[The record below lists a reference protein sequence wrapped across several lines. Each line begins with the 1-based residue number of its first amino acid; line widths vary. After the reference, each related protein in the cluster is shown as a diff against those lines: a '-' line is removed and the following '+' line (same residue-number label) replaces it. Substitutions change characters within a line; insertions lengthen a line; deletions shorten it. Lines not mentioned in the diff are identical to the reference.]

1 MAFRGFFSLHEDY
14 MSKNG
19 KNRSDAKTQDVEK
32 QLIESTESKIDRLRR
47 YVFIA
52 AIALVAVAI
61 GVYFLVKVV
70 INNPNRSAA
79 DAAEKTIRATDDIV
93 FDDFVKSTI
102 YNDKCSKAMKL
113 DLFDDLE
120 AIEKG
125 FEDWKASEAGN
136 YKAKYGKTAVTEYA
150 SDTDMYKDVLEDI
163 LEMHAGCD
171 ITVVEKVAIAKI
183 PYTYSYNDGFPDDTG
198 TETYVVLKVKG
209 RWYCHPG
216 LEAPEE

>member
-19 KNRSDAKTQDVEK
+19 KKSSSEKVQDTEK
-32 QLIESTESKIDRLRR
+32 QVKESAETKIERLRKPL
-47 YVFIA
+47 FIA
-52 AIALVAVAI
+52 AVALVAVAI

-79 DAAEKTIRATDDIV
+79 DAAEKTIQASDDII

-113 DLFDDLE
+113 DVFDDLE
-120 AIEKG
+120 AIEKAFG
-125 FEDWKASEAGN
+125 DWKASEAGN

-150 SDTDMYKDVLEDI
+150 SDTEVYRQVIEDVLE
-163 LEMHAGCD
+163 MHPGCD
-171 ITVVEKVAIAKI
+171 VTVVEKVAIAGI
-183 PYTYSYNDGFPDDTG
+183 PYSYSYDDGFPDDTG
-198 TETYVVLKVKG
+198 TETYVVLKVNG

-216 LEAPEE
+216 LDAP

>member
-1 MAFRGFFSLHEDY
+1 

-19 KNRSDAKTQDVEK
+19 KKSSSEKVQDTEK
-32 QLIESTESKIDRLRR
+32 QVKESAETKIERLRKPL
-47 YVFIA
+47 FIA
-52 AIALVAVAI
+52 AVALVAVAI

-79 DAAEKTIRATDDIV
+79 DAAEKTIQASDDII

-113 DLFDDLE
+113 DVFDDLE
-120 AIEKG
+120 AIEKAFG
-125 FEDWKASEAGN
+125 DWKASEAGN

-150 SDTDMYKDVLEDI
+150 SDTDMYKDVMEDI

-183 PYTYSYNDGFPDDTG
+183 PYTYSYDDGFPDDTG

>member
-1 MAFRGFFSLHEDY
+1 

>member
-1 MAFRGFFSLHEDY
+1 MAFRGFFSLNEDN

-19 KNRSDAKTQDVEK
+19 KKSSSEKVQDTEK
-32 QLIESTESKIDRLRR
+32 QVKESAETKIERLRKPL
-47 YVFIA
+47 FIA
-52 AIALVAVAI
+52 AVALVAVAI

-79 DAAEKTIRATDDIV
+79 DAAEKTIQASDDII

-113 DLFDDLE
+113 DVFDDLE
-120 AIEKG
+120 AIEKAFG
-125 FEDWKASEAGN
+125 DWKASEAGN

-150 SDTDMYKDVLEDI
+150 SDTDMYKDVMEDI

-183 PYTYSYNDGFPDDTG
+183 PYTYSYDDGFPDDTG